1 MTFTGYTQ
9 ETLDFLWGIRF
20 NNERSWFLEHK
31 ADYEKYL
38 LAPTRALGEQ
48 VYDALHEAYPREPFL
63 LKMSRIY
70 RDMRRAHGR
79 GPYKDHLWFCIRTG
93 DEDWTGRPTF
103 YFEIAPDYYSY
114 GMGFWAPKA
123 SLMEAYRRRIDE
135 KPEELSRL
143 VRAFNRQE
151 QFILTG
157 PEYKRSKGGTTP
169 LLTPWYNRKSLSFQH
184 ELPPDER
191 LFSPELAEDMISG
204 FRELMPLYRY
214 FDGLCAADAERGTF

>member
-1 MTFTGYTQ
+1 MAFEGYTQ

-20 NNERSWFLEHK
+20 NNERGWFMAHK
-31 ADYEKYL
+31 EDYQAHL
-38 LAPTRALGEQ
+38 LRPTRELGEQ
-48 VYDALHEAYPREPFL
+48 VYEALHEKYPKEPFM

-70 RDMRRAHGR
+70 RDARRLHGQ

-123 SLMEAYRRRIDE
+123 SLMESYRKGIDE
-135 KPEELSRL
+135 NPETLAKL
-143 VRAFNRQE
+143 VRRFNRQTH
-151 QFILTG
+151 FVLAG
-157 PEYKRSKGGTTP
+157 PEYARSRGEVGE
-169 LLTPWYNRKSLSFQH
+169 LLRPWYQKKSVNLQH

-191 LFSPELAEDMISG
+191 IFSPELAQDMIEG
-204 FRELMPLYRY
+204 FEELMPFYKY
-214 FDGLCAADAERGTF
+214 FDRLCAAQTEK

>member
-1 MTFTGYTQ
+1 MAFEGYTQ

-20 NNERSWFLEHK
+20 NNERGWFMAHK
-31 ADYEKYL
+31 EEYQAHL
-38 LAPTRALGEQ
+38 LRPTRELGEQ
-48 VYDALHEAYPREPFL
+48 VYEALHEKYPKEPFM

-70 RDMRRAHGR
+70 RDARRLHGQ

-123 SLMEAYRRRIDE
+123 SLMESYRKGIDE
-135 KPEELSRL
+135 NPEALAKL
-143 VRAFNRQE
+143 VRRFNRQTH
-151 QFILTG
+151 FVLAG
-157 PEYKRSKGGTTP
+157 PEYARSRGEVSE
-169 LLTPWYNRKSLSFQH
+169 LLRPWYQKKSVNLQH

-191 LFSPELAEDMISG
+191 IFSPELAQDMIEG
-204 FRELMPLYRY
+204 FEELMPFYKY
-214 FDGLCAADAERGTF
+214 FDRLCAAQAEK